1 MAFHLIHAD
10 GHALLCS
17 DSPLLRAGER
27 QPLEDAIALLDAVTA
42 MHRKREAMLAAE
54 RAAAAAQGHAA
65 GVEAG
70 KAAFADAIAAL
81 AARVEADASAR
92 MEAVAR
98 LALAALRQ
106 MLGALPD
113 DERMAAIA
121 RRAVEALGARGP
133 VLVDVSAAMAGPVAR
148 AFAERPVAVEVL
160 VRGVAAL
167 ADDQCR
173 LSGPD
178 GRIIADVAVQLQSF
192 AARWDM
198 ADAL

>member
-1 MAFHLIHAD
+1 VAFHLIHAD
-10 GHALLCS
+10 GQALLGS
-17 DSPLLRAGER
+17 DSPLLRAEDR

-42 MHRKREAMLAAE
+42 MHREREATLAAE
-54 RAAAAAQGHAA
+54 RAAAATAGHAA
-65 GVEAG
+65 GVAAG
-70 KAAFADAIAAL
+70 QAAYADAIAAL
-81 AARVEADASAR
+81 AARVDADSSAR

-121 RRAVEALGARGP
+121 RRAVETLGTRGP

-148 AFAERPVAVEVL
+148 AFAERPLAVEVL

-178 GRIIADVAVQLQSF
+178 GRIIADVPVQLQAF
-192 AARWDM
+192 AARWEM